1 MYYTG
6 AVALERISPDIIV
19 LDPPEKLII
28 ETSASG
34 EYRQFEWSRNGTQLS
49 LSQDEFSN
57 FHEIYV
63 RQPTTTDDLGV
74 YEADLPPTA
83 GQTNVQFFVTRY
95 SKHHKTSITSHNI
108 RYLEH
113 GYKELRHLAT
123 GTCKLHDLKSQSC
136 TALMHNTHKSY
147 IFM

>member
-1 MYYTG
+1 MYYAG
-6 AVALERISPDIIV
+6 AVTLERVSSEVIV
-19 LDPPEKLII
+19 LIPPEKLIV

-49 LSQDEFSN
+49 LSEEEFPN

-95 SKHHKTSITSHNI
+95 SKDPIRPSLTLHSYVLHNS
-108 RYLEH
+108 R
-113 GYKELRHLAT
+113 
-123 GTCKLHDLKSQSC
+123 
-136 TALMHNTHKSY
+136 
-147 IFM
+147 